1 MAPNVSLLCVNQT
14 NKNFKALAASK
25 IAQALTAAL
34 LLTVFSS
41 AQQTAPD
48 TNPAPEND
56 SGTIAIPAGSR
67 IALVLTQPIQ
77 TRYVHRGDDI
87 YAQVVSPVTAGN
99 QVVIPAGTFVQG
111 KIDKI
116 ERQGGHGDIRLQS
129 MSISFPDGYT
139 LPIAGPITLASP
151 EGYAWKD
158 PGGKRG
164 GAALGFAVGGTGVGA
179 LIGHFAA
186 NSQSTTITDTLPPSC
201 GVPTPGCMNP
211 TPQSLTIPGNSA
223 KGTIIGAA
231 VGGAIGAVVSIALLT
246 TTHNFFI
253 DAGAPV
259 EMVLQQPLTLKQD
272 EVTSAVRQ
280 SEEHPVA
287 QQPITPRAQYYPPA
301 DNNSGI
307 CWTQGTPGTP
317 DTDIPGTPAIGDSPG
332 TPSIHIPGIPATP
345 PTAHACP

>member
-1 MAPNVSLLCVNQT
+1 MAPNVSLLRVSQT
-14 NKNFKALAASK
+14 NKSYKSLAARK
-25 IAQALTAAL
+25 IAQTLTAVT
-34 LLTVFSS
+34 LLTVFSV
-41 AQQTAPD
+41 AQDSTQVAAAPG
-48 TNPAPEND
+48 
-56 SGTIAIPAGSR
+56 STIAIPAGSR

-77 TRYVHRGDDI
+77 TRYVHRGDDV

-111 KIDKI
+111 KIDRI
-116 ERQGGHGDIRLQS
+116 ERQGVRGDVRLQS

-139 LPIAGPITLASP
+139 LPIVGPITLDSP
-151 EGYAWKD
+151 DGYAWKD

-164 GAALGFAVGGTGVGA
+164 GAALGFAAGGAGAGA

-186 NSQSTTITDTLPPSC
+186 NSQSTTITNTLPPNC

-211 TPQSLTIPGNSA
+211 TSQSLTIPGSSA

-231 VGGAIGAVVSIALLT
+231 VGGAVGAVVSIALLT

-259 EMVLQQPLTLKQD
+259 EMVLQQPLTLKLD
-272 EVTSAVRQ
+272 EVATAVQQ

-287 QQPITPRAQYYPPA
+287 QQPITPRAQYYPPG
-301 DNNSGI
+301 NYNPGI
-307 CWTQGTPGTP
+307 CWTPGMPGTP
-317 DTDIPGTPAIGDSPG
+317 DTDIPGTPAMGDSPG
-332 TPSIHIPGIPATP
+332 TPSIHIPGIPPTP
-345 PTAHACP
+345 PTAHPCP